1 MGMGKVVIG
10 EKEVEFSFG
19 VGTEEIE
26 RNKEKNE
33 DTIDLK
39 EVVEKINGQ
48 NKKDWWFLTPNCRNI

>member
-48 NKKDWWFLTPNCRNI
+48 NKKD